1 MERVTRT
8 WVCTRYANPLKRATS
23 RFTPINGQQRAY
35 AAKAPTHDGRPFRMA
50 VIGSGP
56 AGFYTAYKVMS
67 KIGDSVVDMY
77 EHLPVPFGLVRFG
90 VAPDHPEVK
99 NCQARFEE
107 VAASARFNFIGN
119 ISIGNQQGALPLR
132 TLLPHYD
139 AILFA
144 YGASRDRA
152 LGIDGE
158 ESLKGIYSARAFVG
172 WYNGLPEYSDL
183 APDLT
188 QGEEAVVIGQGNV
201 ALDVARILLQ
211 DPDVLEKTDIT
222 SNAMETLKKSKV
234 NRVRVVG
241 RRGPM
246 QGAFTIKE
254 VRELMKFPS
263 AAFHPVDKSLIPE
276 DISMLP
282 RPTKRIM
289 EVLKKGSG
297 ASVSTAAKSWSFDF
311 CLSPTSFNPTTTSP
325 TRLGSMSFRRTNLEP
340 DTFALNAKAVGTDE
354 VVDIPAALAFR
365 SIGYKAEALPEFQ
378 ELGIPFDDRLGM
390 IPNDHLGRVVDDSA
404 DWTDDTRA
412 KHLPGMYCA
421 GWVKRGPTGVI
432 ASTMN
437 DAFETAESIAEDW
450 FSQSQFMGNDQRHHA
465 GWEAVKVEAEKR
477 GCRRV
482 SWKDWKK
489 IDAAEKAAGQKN
501 GKVREKF
508 TKVHDMLQVLG

>member
-1 MERVTRT
+1 
-8 WVCTRYANPLKRATS
+8 
-23 RFTPINGQQRAY
+23 
-35 AAKAPTHDGRPFRMA
+35 MA

-67 KIGDSVVDMY
+67 KIENSMVDMY
-77 EHLPVPFGLVRFG
+77 EQLPVPFGLVRFG

-99 NCQARFEE
+99 NCQDKFEE
-107 VAASARFNFIGN
+107 VAESPRFNFVGN
-119 ISIGNQQGALPLR
+119 ISIGNGAGSLPLK

-152 LGIDGE
+152 VGIAGE
-158 ESLKGIYSARAFVG
+158 DSLKGIYSARAFVG

-188 QGEEAVVIGQGNV
+188 AGEEAVVIGQGNV

-211 DPDVLEKTDIT
+211 DPEILKETDIT
-222 SNAMETLKKSKV
+222 TNAIQTLRKSRV
-234 NRVRVVG
+234 NSVRVVG

-263 AAFHPVDKSLIPE
+263 VAFHPIDTSLIPE
-276 DISMLP
+276 DISKLP
-282 RPTKRIM
+282 RPTKRLM

-297 ASVSTAAKSWSFDF
+297 ASVSTAPKSWSLDF
-311 CLSPTSFNPTTTSP
+311 CLSPKSFNPRTESTSQ
-325 TRLGSMSFRRTNLEP
+325 LGSMSFEKTVLKP
-340 DTFALNAKAVGTDE
+340 DPFASDAKAVGTGE
-354 VVDIPAALAFR
+354 LADILASQAFR
-365 SIGYKAEALPEFQ
+365 SIGYKSEPLSEFS
-378 ELGIPFDDRLGM
+378 ELGIPFNDRSGI
-390 IPNDHLGRVVDDSA
+390 IPNDHLGRVVNDAA
-404 DWTDDTRA
+404 DWTDEKRA

-432 ASTMN
+432 ASTMD
-437 DAFETAESIAEDW
+437 DAFSTADSIAMDW
-450 FSQSQFMGNDQRHHA
+450 YGKVPFLSAEGKDSL
-465 GWEAVKVEAEKR
+465 GWEGVKDEAEKR

-482 SWKDWKK
+482 SWEDWKK
-489 IDAAEKAAGQKN
+489 IDSVERSEGQN
-501 GKVREKF
+501 RGKVREKF
-508 TKVHDMLQVLG
+508 TKVEDMLAVLD